1 MCTIRVL
8 AHGAAHAPLP
18 RSMLEWRTE
27 CAQAMQ
33 NFAAPARNAWCP
45 WTRLAAQWTQWK
57 LRKHRNHNFTRH
69 RLQQVNLGD
78 GVRHPSLHLLCAL
91 PEAGQRR
98 GRHVARF
105 TTSARPSAAACPGRF
120 HGCVRVKLEVYDLT
134 WPNPFLARC
143 TWYHKRAP
151 AFTVPLPSCTAFH
164 MPGGTSL
171 AVRAAN
177 VYRVILESLLVYF
190 ISSFLFLFYYYFLFI
205 LKGRIITE

>member
-134 WPNPFLARC
+134 WPITHFSHVVHGITNARP
-143 TWYHKRAP
+143 H
-151 AFTVPLPSCTAFH
+151 LPSLC
-164 MPGGTSL
+164 L
-171 AVRAAN
+171 AVRRSTCLAVPVWQCA
-177 VYRVILESLLVYF
+177 RPTF
-190 ISSFLFLFYYYFLFI
+190 IV
-205 LKGRIITE
+205 